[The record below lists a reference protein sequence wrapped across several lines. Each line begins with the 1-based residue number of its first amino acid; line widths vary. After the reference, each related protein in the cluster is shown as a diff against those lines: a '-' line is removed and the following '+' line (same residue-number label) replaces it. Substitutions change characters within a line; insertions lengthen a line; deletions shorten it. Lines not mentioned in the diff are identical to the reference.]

1 MVDLVRLALAPG
13 LPPGMDLPVVL
24 FYDELEHLN
33 STVWLGFERILYI
46 QDRSAGAGQL
56 GGGGGQGGCRVLAAC
71 MGDKGGEKKARH
83 AAMLGKPGL
92 LGESSSGQC
101 HIASLPVDTQ

>member
-1 MVDLVRLALAPG
+1 MQGVPWVVDLVRLALAPG
-13 LPPGMDLPVVL
+13 LPPGVDLPVVL

-56 GGGGGQGGCRVLAAC
+56 GGWVGRAAVGCQPPAWVTREGRRRRAMRQCWGSPGCLGRAA
-71 MGDKGGEKKARH
+71 AVS
-83 AAMLGKPGL
+83 A
-92 LGESSSGQC
+92 
-101 HIASLPVDTQ
+101 T